1 MSKYIKNFRDWDALS
16 EEEWDEMEDSYEPK
30 EKSKKKRKLD
40 DEIREDAKKSI
51 REKYNRN
58 KRQDY

>member
-1 MSKYIKNFRDWDALS
+1 MSRNIKNFRDWEDLT
-16 EEEWDEMEDSYEPK
+16 EEEWDEMEESYEPAK
-30 EKSKKKRKLD
+30 KPKKKRKLD
-40 DEIREDAKKSI
+40 DEIMDDAKKSI